1 MAHLCPF
8 TPITR
13 QKIKIPKKWR
23 KGLEI
28 SSFSTSV
35 TKIIIIWNTAPEI
48 LCMTDVIFVFYF
60 VLLLLFYSPFPLI
73 TWKIKLKKYL
83 WRYHCFIW
91 VPKIMITWY
100 TVPKIWCATDGWSE
114 RWKKWHTKVNVPPDN
129 IYPLINP
136 WLSLSLP
143 SHMLLSHI
151 VQQTKIKN
159 FKTLIDNIYSN
170 AFISIHNTWPSPPI
184 SYCSWHFLKSNIY
197 IIKYTFFYT
206 KSFFFFFFPA

>member
-48 LCMTDVIFVFYF
+48 LCMTDVIFIFYF

-83 WRYHCFIW
+83 WRYHYFIW

-136 WLSLSLP
+136 WLSLSP
-143 SHMLLSHI
+143 FSYAP
-151 VQQTKIKN
+151 V
-159 FKTLIDNIYSN
+159 
-170 AFISIHNTWPSPPI
+170 
-184 SYCSWHFLKSNIY
+184 SYCTTNKNKEFQNSDWQYLFKCFYLHPQYLTISSNFLLLLTLSKI
-197 IIKYTFFYT
+197 
-206 KSFFFFFFPA
+206 